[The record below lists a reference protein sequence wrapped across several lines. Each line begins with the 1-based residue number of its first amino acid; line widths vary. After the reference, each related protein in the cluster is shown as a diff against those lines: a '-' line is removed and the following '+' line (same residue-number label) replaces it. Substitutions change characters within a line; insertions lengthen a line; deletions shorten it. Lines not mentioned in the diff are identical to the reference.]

1 MSRHQTKQEPDVD
14 VLDEEEEPVVTDD
27 DVEDFFEDD
36 EKPIDRRRDPLRMPA

>member
-1 MSRHQTKQEPDVD
+1 MNKRR
-14 VLDEEEEPVVTDD
+14 EEEAPDEVEERDEDVPRVIDE